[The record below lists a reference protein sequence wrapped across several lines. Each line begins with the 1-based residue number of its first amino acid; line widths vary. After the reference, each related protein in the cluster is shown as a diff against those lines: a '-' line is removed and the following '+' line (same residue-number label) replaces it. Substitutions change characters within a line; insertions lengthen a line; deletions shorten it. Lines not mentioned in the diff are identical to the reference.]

1 MLKQLPVL
9 LAFAHFCHAAPAAPD
24 TSWRLV
30 SRKGTISVYNK
41 SVPGQAMD
49 AFKGVGSGNV
59 PMAVLEKALLDLP
72 GYLTW
77 VPNLKQSR
85 IVKHLSPDSFLAY
98 LRFSVPMPF
107 EDRDILVQ
115 VDIARNGPGGRI
127 TAAMKAVN
135 DRICPPVKGVVRITK
150 MTGEIMA
157 RPLSATVTEGSYS
170 ERLDL
175 DGNVP
180 GWVNGIIAKEIPPK
194 ILANL
199 MAECQRRMDAA
210 KGK

>member
-1 MLKQLPVL
+1 MFKPLACL
-9 LAFAHFCHAAPAAPD
+9 LLSVSFCHAAPAVPD

-30 SRKGTISVYNK
+30 NQKGSISVYNK
-41 SVPGQAMD
+41 SVPGQTMD
-49 AFKGVGSGNV
+49 AFKGVGSDNV
-59 PMAVLEKALLDLP
+59 PMAILESTLLDLP

-77 VPNLKQSR
+77 VPNLTQSR
-85 IVKHLSPDSFLAY
+85 IVKQLSPDSFLAY
-98 LRFSVPMPF
+98 LRFTIPMPF

-115 VDIARNGPGGRI
+115 VDIDRNGGGGKM
-127 TAAMKAVN
+127 TAAMKAASSP
-135 DRICPPVKGVVRITK
+135 ICPPIKGVVRITK

-157 RPLSATVTEGSYS
+157 RPVSPTVTEGSYS

-199 MAECQRRMDAA
+199 LKECHRRMKLAA
-210 KGK
+210 TK